1 MHTQESEEK
10 LKIIQDMI
18 HIMLDVVTDEKKS
31 LEIIEILLKDNIYMY
46 QYMYLS
52 SIMYDIMN
60 DIKHELKTNRNREK
74 LEILIDSLAYE
85 FEYSMQQVSQLFKEV
100 KEYHERNN

>member
-18 HIMLDVVTDEKKS
+18 HIMLEVVTDEKKS
-31 LEIIEILLKDNIYMY
+31 LEIIEILLKDNIYID

-52 SIMYDIMN
+52 SVMYDIIE
-60 DIKHELKTNRNREK
+60 DIKNEFKTTRKRER
-74 LEILIDSLAYE
+74 LEILIDELAYE
-85 FEYSMQQVSQLFKEV
+85 FEYSMEQVSQLFKEV

>member
-85 FEYSMQQVSQLFKEV
+85 FEYSMKQVSQLFKEV

>member
-1 MHTQESEEK
+1 MHTQESEDK

-31 LEIIEILLKDNIYMY
+31 LEIIEILLKDNIYID

-52 SIMYDIMN
+52 SVMYDIIE
-60 DIKHELKTNRNREK
+60 DIENEFKTTRKRER
-74 LEILIDSLAYE
+74 LEILIDELAYE
-85 FEYSMQQVSQLFKEV
+85 FEYSMEQVSQLFKEV
-100 KEYHERNN
+100 KEDYERNN